1 MHVHHNSLGQI
12 QRRLS
17 MIIYRDK
24 DTGRY
29 ASKSTW
35 KRSKAHG
42 GTRYVRTS
50 REAELARRQ
59 KREREA
65 FSKKLAQA
73 GEKLFGP
80 KFQVSKILF
89 EWLVTWKYETTGK
102 AVDFIATAYNKGDAL
117 QFVEAFM
124 QRTDSGRTMLAS
136 RESWRVTVAKGRPSN
151 HEEGYVETRHSGKV
165 RKRFA
170 K

>member
-1 MHVHHNSLGQI
+1 
-12 QRRLS
+12 

-24 DTGRY
+24 KTGRF

-35 KRSKAHG
+35 KRSRTHG
-42 GTRYVRTS
+42 GTRF
-50 REAELARRQ
+50 
-59 KREREA
+59 KREPLRVVKRSRA
-65 FSKKLAQA
+65 VAAARVKVRVRPAPLL
-73 GEKLFGP
+73 G
-80 KFQVSKILF
+80 LF

-117 QFVEAFM
+117 QFVERFM
-124 QRTDSGRTMLAS
+124 RRTEAGRTMLAS
-136 RESWRVTVAKGRPSN
+136 RDLWRVTVAKGEVST